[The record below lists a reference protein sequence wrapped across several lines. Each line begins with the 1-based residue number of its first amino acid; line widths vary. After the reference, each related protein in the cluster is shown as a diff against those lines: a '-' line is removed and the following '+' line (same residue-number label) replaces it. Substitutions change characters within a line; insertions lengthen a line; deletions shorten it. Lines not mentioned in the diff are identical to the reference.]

1 MSDVFSSRFTL
12 FCKFF
17 LRKNWEFF
25 AAKNIHLLFRNKK
38 FERKHWLPFE
48 EVDGKINK

>member
-1 MSDVFSSRFTL
+1 MEVFSSKKYSPL
-12 FCKFF
+12 F
-17 LRKNWEFF
+17 L
-25 AAKNIHLLFRNKK
+25 NKK